1 METKTK
7 EELLLHMKGAVL
19 SRHPLCGLPVHDP
32 VSACP
37 ADTCNVSHLK
47 GFYTS

>member
-1 METKTK
+1 MAKKTQ
-7 EELLLHMKGAVL
+7 EELLLHMKVAVF

-37 ADTCNVSHLK
+37 ADTCNGSHLK